1 MKWNPLM
8 ATLSATF
15 PSSDLD
21 PFAPEF
27 TRDPFEGYRQ
37 WRDLGRVVRLPAHD
51 TWVIPRYDDVR
62 AALADDATFSTARG
76 TGLLEESHT
85 SSVISSDRRRH
96 PVLRSVLSSK
106 TSPRAMAALRGGI
119 FAQVDDLVAEAV
131 ERSAVDAVGAIA
143 EVIPVT
149 VVADLIGLP
158 QDDREPLL
166 PGADVVNRMFGPLT
180 PDLAAR
186 LPEAG
191 QYFAWMAAKCD
202 RAVLTPGSWGSAIL
216 DAVDDG
222 VIAHEEGVWL
232 MNGYLVAGMDT
243 TVNALSS
250 LLHLFA
256 TQPDSW
262 ERIVADPSLA
272 AGAFEEIVRLDSPI
286 QGFFRV
292 TTHDVTFD
300 DVVLP
305 AGERVL
311 LSFGSANRDDRHFSD
326 ADLFLPERGPIDHV
340 GFGFG
345 VHGCAGQA
353 LARLESAALLTSLL
367 KRVDR
372 IELTGEPVRRE
383 HPVVRGISALPVRLR
398 GR

>member
-1 MKWNPLM
+1 MTTLP
-8 ATLSATF
+8 ATVQH
-15 PSSDLD
+15 SDLD

-27 TRDPFEGYRQ
+27 THDPFEGYRQ
-37 WRDLGRVVRLPAHD
+37 WRELGRVMQLPAHE
-51 TWVIPRYDDVR
+51 TWVLPGYEDVR
-62 AALADDATFSTARG
+62 AALADDQTFSTARG

-85 SSVISSDRRRH
+85 SSVISSDRQRH

-106 TSPRAMAALRGGI
+106 TSPRAMAAVRDDI
-119 FAQVDDLVAEAV
+119 FAQVDALVAH
-131 ERSAVDAVGAIA
+131 AVDRGSLDAVTDIA
-143 EVIPVT
+143 EVIPVS

-158 QDDREPLL
+158 EDDREPLL
-166 PGADVVNRMFGPLT
+166 PGADVVNRLFGPLT
-180 PDLAAR
+180 PELAER

-191 QYFAWMAAKCD
+191 HYFGWMAAKCD
-202 RAVLTPGSWGSAIL
+202 RSILRSGSWGSAIL

-222 VIAHEEGVWL
+222 LIEHEEGVWL

-256 TQPDSW
+256 TRPEAW

-272 AGAFEEIVRLDSPI
+272 AGAFEEIVRLESPI

-292 TTHDVTFD
+292 TTRDVAYDEF
-300 DVVLP
+300 VLP

-311 LSFGSANRDDRHFSD
+311 LSFGSANRDDRHFPG
-326 ADLFLPERGPIDHV
+326 AALFRPERRPIDHV

-345 VHGCAGQA
+345 AHGCAGQA
-353 LARLESAALLTSLL
+353 LARLEAAALMTSLL

-372 IELTGEPVRRE
+372 IELIGDPVRRS
-383 HPVVRGISALPVRLR
+383 HPVVRGMSALPVRLHAR
-398 GR
+398 

>member
-1 MKWNPLM
+1 M
-8 ATLSATF
+8 ATLPATV

-27 TRDPFEGYRQ
+27 THDPFEGYRQ
-37 WRDLGRVVRLPAHD
+37 WRDLGRAVRLSAHD
-51 TWVIPRYDDVR
+51 TWVLPGYEDVR
-62 AALADDATFSTARG
+62 AALADDTTFSTARG

-85 SSVISSDRRRH
+85 SSVISSDRQRH

-106 TSPRAMAALRGGI
+106 TSPRAMAALRDDI
-119 FAQVDDLVAEAV
+119 FAQVDALVADAV
-131 ERSAVDAVGAIA
+131 DRGSIDAVGDIA
-143 EVIPVT
+143 EVIPVS

-158 QDDREPLL
+158 DDDREPLL
-166 PGADVVNRMFGPLT
+166 PGADVVNRLFGPLT
-180 PDLAAR
+180 PELAAR
-186 LPEAG
+186 LSGAG
-191 QYFAWMAAKCD
+191 AYFEWMAAKCD
-202 RAVLTPGSWGSAIL
+202 RSILRPDSWGSAIL

-222 VIAHEEGVWL
+222 LIARDEGVWL

-256 TQPDSW
+256 TQPETW

-272 AGAFEEIVRLDSPI
+272 AGAFEEIVRLESPI

-292 TTHDVTFD
+292 TTRDVDYD

-311 LSFGSANRDDRHFSD
+311 LSFGSANRDERHFVD
-326 ADLFLPERGPIDHV
+326 ADAFRPERRPIDHV

-345 VHGCAGQA
+345 AHGCAGQA
-353 LARLESAALLTSLL
+353 LARLESAALMTSLL

-372 IELTGEPVRRE
+372 FEPTGEPVRRS
-383 HPVVRGISALPVRLR
+383 HPIVRGISSLPVRLHAR
-398 GR
+398 